1 MRRVNR
7 EQMKKGG
14 MRELSVSNRGRQEK
28 IHDWVKKEFLLLF
41 PARLGVGGR
50 HRKQCLESNNVILAE
65 DESIAKIILYLPSS
79 RSWLL
84 PFFLP

>member
-7 EQMKKGG
+7 EQMEKGG

-41 PARLGVGGR
+41 
-50 HRKQCLESNNVILAE
+50 
-65 DESIAKIILYLPSS
+65 
-79 RSWLL
+79 
-84 PFFLP
+84 FFLPGWEVVVDIANSVWSQTMSFWLKMNP